1 MLSSN
6 KTIAKNTIF
15 LYVRTLVS
23 MVISL
28 YTSRVVLN
36 TLGVMD
42 YGIYSIV
49 GSVLSMIVIINT
61 LMSLSNTRF
70 ITYEIG
76 RGDKQRLKDT
86 FSSAMI
92 GEMVMAV
99 IIVLLLETVGLYMLN
114 NKLIIPEDRMPAA
127 HVVYQLSVFAAFI
140 NCIQQPYGAC
150 VTAHE
155 HFGFYANVEI
165 LGSVLKLLIVFL
177 LLIGDFDKLIFY
189 GVLMFLVT
197 ILMALIYHSYCH
209 YHFEECHLPWKL
221 NKDVFVLML
230 KYSTWSMYGNVA
242 NQGSIQGT
250 NLILNI
256 FFGPIVNAANSI
268 ALTVQSILTGFSFN
282 IITSFRSQIVKS
294 YAAKEYQH
302 MADLIYKAGKY
313 ATMLYLLTAIPLYI
327 EVDYVLCLWLGKV
340 PEYSSIFLRWLL
352 VANIFSLNYTLIS
365 ASIGA
370 TGKVM
375 FLNLWQGSMVVSQV
389 PIVYFLFRSGYVPSV
404 AYVMSFP
411 IYAIILVGNLI
422 LMQRYV
428 KMFSLI
434 RFVDE
439 TFVKNVPLIM
449 IAILCLYLIQSCMDE
464 TFGRLILVCISNIF
478 IFGVYF
484 YIFNLDKEMRRKL
497 YQQLRQ
503 LLIK

>member
-6 KTIAKNTIF
+6 KTLAKNTIF
-15 LYVRTLVS
+15 LYVRTLVT

-28 YTSRVVLN
+28 YTSRVILN

-49 GSVLSMIVIINT
+49 GSVLSMIAIINT

-92 GEMVMAV
+92 GEMVMAG
-99 IIVLLLETVGLYMLN
+99 IIVFLLETVGLYLLN
-114 NKLIIPEDRMPAA
+114 NKLVIPEDRMFAA
-127 HVVYQLSVFAAFI
+127 HVVYHLSVFAAFI

-155 HFGFYANVEI
+155 HFGFYANIEI
-165 LGSVLKLLIVFL
+165 LSSVLKLVIVFL
-177 LLIGDFDKLIFY
+177 LLIGDYDKLILY
-189 GVLMFLVT
+189 GVFMVLVT
-197 ILMALIYHSYCH
+197 IAIALINFFYCH
-209 YHFEECHLPWKL
+209 CHFAECHLPWKF
-221 NKDVFVLML
+221 NRDIFVLML
-230 KYSTWSMYGNVA
+230 KYSTWSMYGNIA

-268 ALTVQSILTGFSFN
+268 ALTVQGILTGFSFN
-282 IITSFRSQIVKS
+282 VITSFRSQIVKS
-294 YAAKEYQH
+294 YAAKEYKH
-302 MADLIYKAGKY
+302 MVDLIYKAGKY
-313 ATMLYLLTAIPLYI
+313 ATMLYLLTAIPLFI

-340 PEYSSIFLRWLL
+340 PEYSALFLKWLL
-352 VANIFSLNYTLIS
+352 VANIFFLNYTLLS
-365 ASIGA
+365 VSIGA

-375 FLNLWQGSMVVSQV
+375 LLNLWQGSMVVSQV
-389 PIVYFLFRSGYVPSV
+389 PIVYFLFKFGYLPSI
-404 AYVMSFP
+404 AYIMNFP
-411 IYAIILVGNLI
+411 IYATILIGNLI
-422 LMQRYV
+422 ILQRYV
-428 KMFSLI
+428 KTFSMV
-434 RFVDE
+434 RFVEESFIKNTPLVMISIVSLYMVHSCFEE
-439 TFVKNVPLIM
+439 TFVRLSIICITNVL
-449 IAILCLYLIQSCMDE
+449 
-464 TFGRLILVCISNIF
+464 
-478 IFGVYF
+478 IFGIYF
-484 YIFNLDKEMRRKL
+484 YIFYINKDTRRKL
-497 YQQLRQ
+497 YQQLSQ

>member
-6 KTIAKNTIF
+6 KTLAKNTIF
-15 LYVRTLVS
+15 LYVRTLIS

-99 IIVLLLETVGLYMLN
+99 IIVFLLETVGLYLLK
-114 NKLIIPEDRMPAA
+114 NKLVIPEDRMFAA
-127 HVVYQLSVFAAFI
+127 HIVYQLSVLAAFV

-155 HFGFYANVEI
+155 HFGFYANIEI
-165 LGSVLKLLIVFL
+165 LGTVLKLLIVFL
-177 LLIGDFDKLIFY
+177 LLIGDFDKLILY
-189 GVLMFLVT
+189 GVLMVLVT
-197 ILMALIYHSYCH
+197 ILMAVIYHSYCH
-209 YHFEECHLPWKL
+209 CHFEECHLPWKM
-221 NKDVFVLML
+221 NKDIFVLML
-230 KYSTWSMYGNVA
+230 KYSTWSMYGNIA

-250 NLILNI
+250 NLILNV

-268 ALTVQSILTGFSFN
+268 ALTVQGILTNFSFN
-282 IITSFRSQIVKS
+282 VITSFRSQIVKS

-302 MADLIYKAGKY
+302 MVDLIYKAGKY
-313 ATMLYLLTAIPLYI
+313 ATMLYLLMAIPLFI

-340 PEYSSIFLRWLL
+340 PEYSAIFLRWLL
-352 VANIFSLNYTLIS
+352 IANIFFLNYTLIS
-365 ASIGA
+365 VSIGA

-375 FLNLWQGSMVVSQV
+375 FLNLWQGTLVVLQV
-389 PIVYFLFRSGYVPSV
+389 PIVYFLFKFDYLPSI
-404 AYVMSFP
+404 AYIMSFP
-411 IYAIILVGNLI
+411 INAIILVGNLI
-422 LMQRYV
+422 LMQKYV
-428 KMFSLI
+428 KIFSLI
-434 RFVDE
+434 RFVNE
-439 TFVKNVPLIM
+439 AFVKSVPLVM
-449 IAILCLYLIQSCMDE
+449 VAILCLYLIQRFMDE
-464 TFGRLILVCISNIF
+464 TFARLIIVCISNIF

-484 YIFNLDKEMRRKL
+484 YIFNFDKEMRRKL
-497 YQQLRQ
+497 YQHFRQ
-503 LLIK
+503 FIIK